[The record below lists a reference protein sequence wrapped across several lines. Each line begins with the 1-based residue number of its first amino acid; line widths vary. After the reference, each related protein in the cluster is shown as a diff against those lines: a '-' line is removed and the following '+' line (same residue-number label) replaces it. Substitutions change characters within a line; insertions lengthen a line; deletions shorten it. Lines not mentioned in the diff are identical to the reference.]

1 MDQEPRL
8 LLDVAVALAIALPA
22 GWLATRLRLSSI
34 VGYVVAGLIISPFTP
49 GFVGDAERLRLIADV
64 GVVLLLFSI
73 GVQFSISDLTH
84 LGTRVALAAA
94 AQVGAMFVLGWALF
108 RVAGLS
114 NDEALYLGAAVSISS
129 SVVLTRMLST
139 EGEAATDHGR
149 LSIGW
154 AVVQDLAV
162 VVLITMLATLTEG
175 AGAAGLAQDMALA
188 GLKAAG
194 FVAGVLFVGLRVV
207 PVFLN
212 QIAAERS
219 RELFFLAIAALV
231 IGTALA
237 SDYMGLSLALG
248 AFLAGIVVSESDLS
262 YRVLGDLLPTRD
274 VFAVLFFV
282 SAGMLVDPGV
292 VAEEWLLVLVTL
304 AAIAALKPA
313 LTLLL
318 ARGTGR
324 SVNVGVL
331 TAALLVPA
339 GEFSFVLV
347 RDGLQ
352 RDIIDER
359 VFGVALSASV
369 ISIVVTPALT
379 TGARQWAARVWRAAP
394 APVPAVVDTPARI
407 GRRAVICGFN
417 RIGQIVATILANR
430 FQVLVVEEDRR
441 LASDAR
447 RRGFDVLEGPPANPS
462 VLDRMDLGNAR
473 VLIVTL
479 PDPFATRLLVE
490 RAKAI
495 NPRLDV
501 VARAAI
507 PSEAEK
513 LYEAGVTEAVVP
525 DDEVALELA
534 RHSLHR
540 FGLSAPEALAAI
552 QGYRARLRER
562 RL

>member
-1 MDQEPRL
+1 MDREPRL
-8 LLDVAVALAIALPA
+8 LLDIAAALAIALPA
-22 GWLATRLRLSSI
+22 GWLASRLRLSSI
-34 VGYVVAGLIISPFTP
+34 VGYVVAGVIISPFTP
-49 GFVGDAERLRLIADV
+49 GFGGDAERLRLIADI

-73 GVQFSISDLTH
+73 GVQFSVSDLAR
-84 LGTRVALAAA
+84 LGTRLAAAAA
-94 AQVGAMFVLGWALF
+94 AQVATMFVLGWAVF
-108 RVAGLS
+108 RAFGLS

-129 SVVLTRMLST
+129 SVVLVRMLSG
-139 EGEAATDHGR
+139 EGEAATEHGR
-149 LSIGW
+149 VAVGW
-154 AVVQDLAV
+154 SLAQDLAV
-162 VVLITMLATLTEG
+162 VILIIMLSTLTEG
-175 AGAAGLAQDMALA
+175 AGAADLGRDMALA
-188 GLKAAG
+188 GMKAVA
-194 FVAGVLFVGLRVV
+194 FVAGVLFIGLRVV

-212 QIAAERS
+212 QIAEERS
-219 RELFFLAIAALV
+219 RELFFLAIAVLV

-237 SDYMGLSLALG
+237 SEYMGLSLALG

-282 SAGMLVDPGV
+282 SAGMLIDPGV
-292 VAEEWLLVLVTL
+292 IADDWALVLLTFAVIM
-304 AAIAALKPA
+304 AVKPA
-313 LTLLL
+313 LSYVL
-318 ARGTGR
+318 ARGAGR
-324 SVNVGVL
+324 SANIGLLV
-331 TAALLVPA
+331 AALLAPA
-339 GEFSFVLV
+339 GEFTFVLV

-352 RDIIDER
+352 RDVIDDH

-369 ISIVVTPALT
+369 ISIVVSPAL
-379 TGARQWAARVWRAAP
+379 AAAARWWVARSWRAAP
-394 APVPAVVDTPARI
+394 APVPAVVDPPARI
-407 GRRAVICGFN
+407 GRRAVVCGFG
-417 RIGQIVATILANR
+417 RVGEIVATILANR

-441 LASDAR
+441 LANAAR
-447 RRGFDVLEGPPANPS
+447 AHGFDVLEGPPASPA

-490 RAKAI
+490 RARAI
-495 NPRLDV
+495 NPRIDV
-501 VARAAI
+501 VARAAL

>member
-1 MDQEPRL
+1 MEREPRL
-8 LLDVAVALAIALPA
+8 LLDVAVALAIALSA
-22 GWLATRLRLSSI
+22 GWLASRLRLSSI
-34 VGYVVAGLIISPFTP
+34 VGYVVAGVIISPFTP
-49 GFVGDAERLRLIADV
+49 GFVGDAERLRLIADI

-73 GVQFSISDLTH
+73 GVQFSVSDLAR
-84 LGTRVALAAA
+84 LGARLAIAA
-94 AQVGAMFVLGWALF
+94 SAQVATMFVLGWALF
-108 RVAGLS
+108 RAFGLS

-129 SVVLTRMLST
+129 SVVLVRMLSG
-139 EGEAATDHGR
+139 EGEAATEHGR
-149 LSIGW
+149 VAIGW

-175 AGAAGLAQDMALA
+175 EGALDLTRQMAFA
-188 GLKAAG
+188 GLKAVG
-194 FVAGVLFVGLRVV
+194 FVVGVLFVGVRVV
-207 PVFLN
+207 PWFLD

-219 RELFFLAIAALV
+219 RELFFLAIAALI

-282 SAGMLVDPGV
+282 SAGMLVDPSV
-292 VAEEWLLVLVTL
+292 IVDEWPLVLLTA
-304 AAIAALKPA
+304 AAIALAKPGVTYV
-313 LTLLL
+313 LT
-318 ARGTGR
+318 RGAGR
-324 SVNVGVL
+324 STSVGVL
-331 TAALLVPA
+331 AAALLVPA

-352 RDIIDER
+352 RDVIDER
-359 VFGVALSASV
+359 VFGVALAASV
-369 ISIVVTPALT
+369 LSIVVSPALVG
-379 TGARQWAARVWRAAP
+379 GARQWVTRAWRAIPPPAP
-394 APVPAVVDTPARI
+394 AAVDPPARI
-407 GRRAVICGFN
+407 GRRAVICGFG
-417 RIGQIVATILANR
+417 RVGQIVATILANR
-430 FQVLVVEEDRR
+430 FQALVVEEDRR
-441 LASDAR
+441 LANDAR
-447 RRGFDVLEGPPANPS
+447 QRGFQVLEGPPASPS

-479 PDPFATRLLVE
+479 PDPFTTRLLVE
-490 RAKAI
+490 RARAI
-495 NPRLDV
+495 NPHIDV
-501 VARAAI
+501 VARAAL